1 MNNSYADKIQQY
13 LYGQLTAAER
23 KDFEKALRQDAD
35 LKKAYIQFNLSE
47 KADDYFLLEQQR
59 TLANQVR
66 LETGPLPIPQL
77 NWWDKLWLAFS
88 AQPIVTG
95 ALLATIMLSGLWLLY
110 RTQAV
115 PSFQP
120 VEAHMLR
127 PFNFSQAGGG
137 TMDARD
143 VLQRSSD
150 LYYGLKPGGRDSL
163 AQLAQSCGQFCMAHY
178 YLAHWELK
186 NGHYAEARKG
196 LEECLAQRST
206 VEQDRYNKSIGKM
219 KVNLLLAKL
228 GEHPD
233 QWKAIRA
240 QLNDML
246 ENDPDLQ
253 GPVNEEAREKAVEL
267 QDKFK

>member
-35 LKKAYIQFNLSE
+35 LKKAYIQFNLSDQ
-47 KADDYFLLEQQR
+47 ADTFFELEQQR
-59 TLANQVR
+59 AIADEVR
-66 LETGPLPIPQL
+66 LQTGPLPKPRL
-77 NWWDKLWLAFS
+77 NWIEQLWIKPVVWGLLVLGLACT
-88 AQPIVTG
+88 AYLAVQYTTG
-95 ALLATIMLSGLWLLY
+95 
-110 RTQAV
+110 
-115 PSFQP
+115 PSISP

-137 TMDARD
+137 QMDARD

-150 LYYGLKPGGRDSL
+150 LYYGLKSGGGDSL

-186 NGHYAEARKG
+186 NGQYAEARKG
-196 LEECLAQRST
+196 LEQCLAERST
-206 VEQDRYNKSIGKM
+206 VEQDRYNKSIGKL
-219 KVNLLLAKL
+219 KLNLLLANL

-233 QWKAIRA
+233 QWKTVRA

-253 GPVNEEAREKAVEL
+253 GPVNEEAREKAVEI